1 MKEKLISI
9 QLIEYSSTDEMSTE
23 EKNLLAEAE
32 KATSSAYAPYSQF
45 RVGAAILLEN
55 GEIITGS
62 NQENTSYPNGIC
74 AERVAIHTAKNQY
87 PDVAIKSIAVTAS
100 TDNFEI
106 ASPISP
112 CGMCRQVI
120 AETENRQKNHI
131 KIIMKGE
138 RGPVLVANSIED
150 LLPLL
155 FHEEKLKKN

>member
-1 MKEKLISI
+1 MKEKIISI
-9 QLIEYSSTDEMSTE
+9 HLSEYSSLEEMSTE
-23 EKNLLAEAE
+23 EKKLMVEAE
-32 KATSSAYAPYSQF
+32 KATLSAYAPYSQF

-74 AERVAIHTAKNQY
+74 AERVAIHTAKNKY
-87 PDVAIKSIAVTAS
+87 PDVAIKSIAITAV
-100 TDNFEI
+100 TDNFEV

-120 AETENRQKNHI
+120 AETEYRQKNEI

-138 RGPVLVANSIED
+138 KGPVVVANSIEN
-150 LLPLL
+150 LLPLM
-155 FHEEKLKKN
+155 FHEEKLKK